1 MNVFHYS
8 LLIPNFIGGMT
19 LLSIDSQ
26 EYFSEELHEEC
37 GVFGIYGDDSIAPA
51 YACYNGLLA
60 LQHRGQESCGIAVN
74 DRGVIS
80 SYKNMGLVS
89 EVFSSEVLNGLAGQM
104 AVSHVRYSTAGG
116 SVRENSQPL
125 VMRYV
130 KGTLA
135 IAHNGNLT
143 NAFEIRRELEHRG
156 AIFQTTIDSEAIA
169 YLIARERVSSDS
181 IEKAVEKTMKQIEGA
196 YSLLVMSPKKLI
208 AARDPHGFRPLCMG
222 KIGKSVVFASES
234 CALAAC
240 GAEFVRDI
248 EPGEIV
254 VVSENGIESIKH
266 NCPEPSKKS
275 LCVFEYIYFA
285 RTDSEIDGISVYQSR
300 KEAGRI
306 LAREFPV
313 EADMVIGVPESG
325 IDAAIGYSEE
335 SGIPYEKGIVKN
347 GYIGRTFIK
356 PTQKERAN
364 SVKLKLNPLSS
375 VLKGKRVVVID
386 DSIVRGT
393 TCDRIVKMLRNAGAK
408 EVHLRISS
416 PPFIWPCFYG
426 TDIPSRGE
434 LIAVKHTIDEICEL
448 TGADTLGFLPAD
460 KLSEMLFC
468 KNAGI
473 CDACFSGRYPTKIPE
488 KFLEGKERGGVEFD
502 KKLPCV
508 GKAET

>member
-1 MNVFHYS
+1 MS
-8 LLIPNFIGGMT
+8 IG
-19 LLSIDSQ
+19 SQ

-74 DRGVIS
+74 DRGVIKS
-80 SYKNMGLVS
+80 CKNMGLVS
-89 EVFSSEVLNGLAGQM
+89 EVFNSEVLEGLKGQR
-104 AVSHVRYSTAGG
+104 AIAHVRYSTAGG

-143 NAFEIRRELEHRG
+143 NAYEIRKELERRG
-156 AIFQTTIDSEAIA
+156 AIFQTTIDSEVIA
-169 YLIARERVSSDS
+169 YLIARERVKAGSV
-181 IEKAVEKTMKQIEGA
+181 EKAVEKTMGQIEGA
-196 YSLLVMSPKKLI
+196 YSLLVMSPEKMI

-222 KIGKSVVFASES
+222 KIGNSIVFASES

-254 VVSENGIESIKH
+254 LVKDGKITSIKTH
-266 NCPEPSKKS
+266 CGKKKS

-306 LAREFPV
+306 LARSFPV
-313 EADMVIGVPESG
+313 EADIVIGVPESG

-356 PTQKERAN
+356 PTQKERAS
-364 SVKLKLNPLSS
+364 SVKLKLNPLRS
-375 VLKGKRVVVID
+375 VLEGKRVVVID

-434 LIAVKHTIDEICEL
+434 LIAVKHTIDEICQL
-448 TGADTLGFLPAD
+448 TGADTLGFLPPD
-460 KLSEMLFC
+460 KLNEMLFC

-473 CDACFSGRYPTKIPE
+473 CDACFSGKYPTEIPDKI
-488 KFLEGKERGGVEFD
+488 LEGKERGGVDFD
-502 KKLPCV
+502 KPICV
-508 GKAET
+508 SKDENN